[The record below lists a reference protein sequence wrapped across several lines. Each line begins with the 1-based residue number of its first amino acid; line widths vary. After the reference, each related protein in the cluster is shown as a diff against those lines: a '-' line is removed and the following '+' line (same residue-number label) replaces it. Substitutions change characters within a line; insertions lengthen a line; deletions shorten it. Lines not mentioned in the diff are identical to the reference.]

1 VHTHRYGVRVTWS
14 GNRGT
19 GTSGYAAYGRDH
31 TIEADGKPPIAGSAD
46 PAFRGDAGKWNPEE
60 LFVASIAACH
70 ELWYLHLCADAGV
83 VVTAYVDRAE
93 GTLSLD
99 GDGGGR
105 FTSVVLHPEVTV
117 ADPSMTAA
125 ALDLHDAAHAKCFIA
140 NSLDVP
146 VRHEATIRTP

>member
-1 VHTHRYGVRVTWS
+1 VRVTWS

-31 TIEADGKPPIAGSAD
+31 AIEADGKPPIAGSSD

-93 GTLSLD
+93 GALSLD
-99 GDGGGR
+99 AAGGGR

-125 ALDLHDAAHAKCFIA
+125 AMRLHAAAHAKCFIA
-140 NSLDVP
+140 NSLSVP
-146 VRHEATIRTP
+146 VTHEATIRTP